1 MLIFARLRHNNEQPF
16 CANAG
21 YFPGGSMDSKNPR
34 RYEQFVDAVNHL
46 DNAPTRGMS
55 AEGNTPRLAESTF
68 AYQSAHFTASV
79 APAVSYSHT
88 EAVPLV
94 GEPATAETTPE
105 PPDESPAVVPVL
117 SVQHITQPLTSSREP
132 EPVYDEYEIAWSDD
146 DQEHMADE
154 GDEGSAGNEGVY
166 EIPLNI
172 ADGIISESLSRDEAF
187 ALHER
192 SFDGWK
198 QLRKTLLI
206 LLAFT
211 LILAVAVFGG
221 AVAASYALRATQK
234 VNITPKPTASRYN
247 SGVVIQPDTG
257 STTPT
262 PIMAQY
268 QIGAW
273 LSNNAPSGGSVKVF
287 VRLTEDVAPVA
298 KIPVTL
304 AVQMPGGTVQLGPTN
319 TDDYGLATFTV
330 TYGGLSGTPVFVTA
344 TAKID
349 DTHEITADTVFVPV

>member
-1 MLIFARLRHNNEQPF
+1 
-16 CANAG
+16 
-21 YFPGGSMDSKNPR
+21 MDSKNPR
-34 RYEQFVDAVNHL
+34 RYEQFVDAVNHR
-46 DNAPTRGMS
+46 DNAPTHATS
-55 AEGNTPRLAESTF
+55 AEQHTPRLATSTL
-68 AYQSAHFTASV
+68 AYQSAHLTASA
-79 APAVSYSHT
+79 APAVSYTRT
-88 EAVPLV
+88 EVNPSV
-94 GEPATAETTPE
+94 VEPAAAGATPE
-105 PPDESPAVVPVL
+105 PPDEPEDEPPATVPVL

-132 EPVYDEYEIAWSDD
+132 ELVYDEYEIAWPDD

-154 GDEGSAGNEGVY
+154 GDEGIAGNEGVY
-166 EIPLNI
+166 EIPLSI
-172 ADGIISESLSRDEAF
+172 VDGIISESLSRDEAF
-187 ALHER
+187 AFHER

-221 AVAASYALRATQK
+221 AVAASYALHATQK
-234 VNITPKPTASRYN
+234 VNITPKPTVSRYN
-247 SGVVIQPDTG
+247 GGVVIQPDTG
-257 STTPT
+257 STTPS
-262 PIMAQY
+262 PAMAQY

-287 VRLTEDVAPVA
+287 VRLTENVAPLA

-304 AVQMPGGTVQLGPTN
+304 AVQMPGGAVQLGPTN